1 MRHEL
6 IIDGVSS
13 LTYGIYVDGHGTFQR
28 AEPDVEMIEI
38 PGRNGDLTLSHNRWR
53 NVQVSYDLFTLDN
66 FEERYNRWLAFL
78 LSKPGYRK
86 IIDTHH
92 PEYFRKGRIYGNPNV
107 SEVAWKKD
115 AGSFYIQFDCMPQRF
130 MVEGDIPVEV
140 IDGETATLVPPDG
153 CEYYEAKPLITVD
166 AIIGASG
173 RIVIGNTS
181 IDVSDTSDYPFDIDC
196 DLESAGWA
204 NEYIS
209 LPDGEFPKLDRSSN
223 SVYVQNIFVHIK
235 PRWFFI

>member
-13 LTYGIYVDGHGTFQR
+13 LTYGIYVDGHGAFQR

-92 PEYFRKGRIYGNPNV
+92 PEYFRMGRIYGNPNV

-140 IDGETATLVPPDG
+140 LADDSTSLIPPDG
-153 CEYYEAKPLITVD
+153 CEYYSAKPLIVVD
-166 AIIGASG
+166 EVFGTGVITINGT
-173 RIVIGNTS
+173 RIN
-181 IDVSDTSDYPFDIDC
+181 VSEVPLFPITIDC
-196 DLESAGWA
+196 ELESAGEY

-209 LPDGEFPKLDRSSN
+209 LPDGEFPSLDMSTNEVESDN
-223 SVYVQNIFVHIK
+223 VHFHIS
-235 PRWFFI
+235 PRWFFV